1 MEARYILPYTDFGF
15 KHLFGSEPNKD
26 LLISF
31 LNALLQGEQVIT
43 DLTYLNNEHLGAT
56 QWERKAI
63 FDVYCKNDKGE
74 YFIVEMQNA
83 YQKFF
88 KDRSLFYSTFP
99 IREQAKQGDWD
110 FELKAVYTVGLLNFV
125 FDEDKDSKDYYHH
138 EVKLMDV
145 KRKKVFYDKLTLI
158 YLELPKFNKTEDEL
172 VTMMDKWMYVLK
184 NVSRLL
190 DRPASLRDRIF
201 TRFFEVADI
210 KKFTPEDML
219 QYEASLK
226 AYRDNTN
233 TIKTAEDKGVKK
245 GMELGLKKG
254 IEKGL
259 KKGRK
264 EGLEKGK
271 AEGQKAKAVEIA
283 RNMKQKGM
291 DTKTIA
297 DITGLTAKE
306 IKNL

>member
-1 MEARYILPYTDFGF
+1 MEKQRYILPYTDFGF
-15 KHLFGSEPNKD
+15 KYLFGSELNKD

-43 DLTYLNNEHLGAT
+43 DLIYLNNEHLGAT

-88 KDRSLFYSTFP
+88 KDRSVFYSTFP

-125 FDEDKDSKDYYHH
+125 FDEDKDSQDYYHH

-145 KRKKVFYDKLTLI
+145 KRKKVFYDKLALI

-190 DRPASLRDRIF
+190 DKPASLQDRVF
-201 TRFFEVADI
+201 TRFFEAADI
-210 KKFTPEDML
+210 KKFTPEDVL

-226 AYRDNTN
+226 AYRDNNN
-233 TIKTAEDKGVKK
+233 TIQTAEEKGYN
-245 GMELGLKKG
+245 KG
-254 IEKGL
+254 I

-264 EGLEKGK
+264 EGIKQGK
-271 AEGQKAKAVEIA
+271 AEGAKQEKIA
-283 RNMKQKGM
+283 IAKDMKSDGLPVA
-291 DTKTIA
+291 TIA
-297 DITGLTAKE
+297 KYTGLTAEE
-306 IKNL
+306 ITEL

>member
-1 MEARYILPYTDFGF
+1 MDNQRYILPYTDFGF

-63 FDVYCKNDKGE
+63 FDVYCQNDKGE

-88 KDRSLFYSTFP
+88 KDRSVFYSTFP

-110 FELKAVYTVGLLNFV
+110 FELKAVYIVGLLNFV
-125 FDEDKDSKDYYHH
+125 FDEDKDSTEYFHH
-138 EVKLMDV
+138 HVKLMETTN
-145 KRKKVFYDKLTLI
+145 KKVFYDKLTLI

-190 DRPASLRDRIF
+190 DKPASLQDRVF
-201 TRFFEVADI
+201 TRFFEAADI
-210 KKFTPEDML
+210 KKFTPEDVL

-226 AYRDNTN
+226 AYRDNNN
-233 TIKTAEDKGVKK
+233 TLASA
-245 GMELGLKKG
+245 
-254 IEKGL
+254 IEKGYEKGI

-264 EGLEKGK
+264 EGIKQGK
-271 AEGQKAKAVEIA
+271 AEGLAEGIKEGAKQEKIA
-283 RNMKQKGM
+283 IAKDMKSDGLPVA
-291 DTKTIA
+291 TIA
-297 DITGLTAKE
+297 KYTGLTAEE

>member
-1 MEARYILPYTDFGF
+1 MENHRYILPYTDFGF

-63 FDVYCKNDKGE
+63 FDVYCKNEKGE

-88 KDRSLFYSTFP
+88 KDRSIFYSTFP

-125 FDEDKDSKDYYHH
+125 FDEDKDTKDYYHH

-158 YLELPKFNKTEDEL
+158 YLELPKFNKAEDEL

-184 NVSRLL
+184 NVTRLL
-190 DRPASLRDRIF
+190 DKPATLQDIVF
-201 TRFFEVADI
+201 TRFFEAADI
-210 KKFTPEDML
+210 KKFTPEDVL

-226 AYRDNTN
+226 AYRDNNN
-233 TIKTAEDKGVKK
+233 TLTSA
-245 GMELGLKKG
+245 
-254 IEKGL
+254 IEKGYNKGI

-264 EGLEKGK
+264 EGLKEGEKN
-271 AEGQKAKAVEIA
+271 KAKEIA
-283 RNMKQKGM
+283 RNLKQLNMPTEQIQK
-291 DTKTIA
+291 A
-297 DITGLTAKE
+297 TGLTAEE
-306 IKNL
+306 IEKL